1 MHCEKD
7 TELMAATGGRCV
19 TELSAAGC
27 EECVGCH
34 LCSRMYCEHC
44 RSRTGNAFSADVG
57 CRTFK
62 RDELAR
68 HERIFH
74 PKKLGSGNVQTM
86 LSNEAARVKQ
96 TRIRTIL
103 AVVFLYGC
111 LLRKSEVTP
120 GVSRSL
126 CSCCRGWA
134 GWAGCV
140 GEGRGG
146 DEGWGE
152 REEKTSQLGP
162 FAFGQIPGL

>member
-7 TELMAATGGRCV
+7 TELMAKSGGRCR
-19 TELSAAGC
+19 TTLDC

-74 PKKLGSGNVQTM
+74 PKKLGSGNVRTM
-86 LSNEAARVKQ
+86 LSNEAERVKQ

-103 AVVFLYGC
+103 AVCLMITTRYGC

-120 GVSRSL
+120 GVSRCL
-126 CSCCRGWA
+126 RSCCRGWA

-140 GEGRGG
+140 GEG
-146 DEGWGE
+146 WGE

-162 FAFGQIPGL
+162 FVFGQIPGL